1 MCSLKPLPIR
11 PDPPTLFISHPPDIV
26 MTRFAAH
33 LPGAIGLLLLLSG
46 LAPKVMKLPIP
57 EWFACMNVT
66 AGLIAIIFALGRR
79 S

>member
-1 MCSLKPLPIR
+1 
-11 PDPPTLFISHPPDIV
+11 

-33 LPGAIGLLLLLSG
+33 LPGAIGALLVLLG

-57 EWFACMNVT
+57 EWIGCMNLT